1 MNILLVD
8 DNPQLLYVQRE
19 LLGRLGHQV
28 TLATDGREALRWAEL
43 EKFDVVISDIVMPN
57 QEGLETIKLLRRMH
71 PGLRIVAMSGGGS
84 TDSGLYLDMA
94 LKMGADYTL
103 SKPFSEKELMAALIG
118 GPEPPA

>member
-28 TLATDGREALRWAEL
+28 TLAMDGREALRWAEL
-43 EKFDVVISDIVMPN
+43 ERFDVVISDIVMPN

-84 TDSGLYLDMA
+84 ADSGLYLEMA
-94 LKMGADYTL
+94 LKMGADCAL
-103 SKPFSEKELMAALIG
+103 SKPFTEKELVAALTG
-118 GPEPPA
+118 CPEPPA